1 MTLSGFSKVI
11 FHSMGDGFAFVKL
24 QIKRKKK
31 SKSWNGC
38 GSFWVGRPV
47 LLCSSEALTVRGL
60 KNIKLPSFGTINLCP
75 HFINVNIPK
84 YVNTFNTL
92 MPKNPECSLGQN
104 KNYKAPVIYLWDYT
118 PAWLSRKISSLV
130 WLF

>member
-1 MTLSGFSKVI
+1 MSLSGFSKVI

-31 SKSWNGC
+31 KSKSSNGC

-60 KNIKLPSFGTINLCP
+60 KNVKLPSF
-75 HFINVNIPK
+75 
-84 YVNTFNTL
+84 
-92 MPKNPECSLGQN
+92 
-104 KNYKAPVIYLWDYT
+104 YK
-118 PAWLSRKISSLV
+118 RKHSQIL
-130 WLF
+130 